1 MDKSLVSIITP
12 TFNSE
17 KFIAETIQ
25 SVKSQTYENWEMIIV
40 DDCSSD
46 ETFSIISNFSKND
59 NRIKIHQLKNN
70 SGAGVARNEGVNLA
84 TGRFISFLDSDDLW
98 KPSKLKK
105 QVEFLI
111 SNNLPLTFSFYELI
125 NEGGKPLNEI
135 VKCPKKLH
143 YFQLFFCNYVGNL
156 TGIYDVTYFGKINIS
171 SIRKR
176 QDWVMWLSILK
187 KTKIAVP
194 IPESLAYYRVR
205 VNSISASKYDLLK
218 HNFSVYRNYHKLN
231 IVMSILCMI
240 GFLFTQ
246 ITIKPFYIKNLN
258 K

>member
-25 SVKSQTYENWEMIIV
+25 SVKNQTYENWEMIIV

-111 SNNLPLTFSFYELI
+111 SNNLPLTFSFYERI
-125 NEGGKPLNEI
+125 NEEGKPLNEI

-187 KTKIAVP
+187 KTKIAIP

-246 ITIKPFYIKNLN
+246 IIIKPFYIKSLN

>member
-84 TGRFISFLDSDDLW
+84 SGRFISFLDSDDLW

-111 SNNLPLTFSFYELI
+111 SNNLPLTFSFYERI
-125 NEGGKPLNEI
+125 NEEGKPLNEI

-156 TGIYDVTYFGKINIS
+156 TGIYDITYFGKINIS

-187 KTKIAVP
+187 KTKIAIP

-218 HNFSVYRNYHKLN
+218 HNFSVYKNYHKLN

-240 GFLFTQ
+240 GFLISQ
-246 ITIKPFYIKNLN
+246 IIIKPFYIKSLN

>member
-1 MDKSLVSIITP
+1 MANALVSIITP

-25 SVKSQTYENWEMIIV
+25 SVQSQTYENWEMIIV

-46 ETFSIISNFSKND
+46 ETFLIISNFSKND

-70 SGAGVARNEGVNLA
+70 FGAGVARNEGVNLA

-111 SNNLPLTFSFYELI
+111 SNNLPFTFSFYERI
-125 NEGGKPLNEI
+125 NEDGKQLNKI
-135 VKCPKKLH
+135 VGCPKKLH
-143 YFQLFFCNYVGNL
+143 YFQLFFCNFIGNL
-156 TGIYDVTYFGKINIS
+156 TGIYDVSYFGKINIS

-176 QDWVMWLSILK
+176 QDWIMWLSILK
-187 KTKIAVP
+187 KTKIALP

-205 VNSISASKYDLLK
+205 VNSISASKYDLIK

-231 IVMSILCMI
+231 IVKSILCMI
-240 GFLFTQ
+240 GFVFTQ
-246 ITIKPFYIKNLN
+246 IIIKPFYIKNLN

>member
-1 MDKSLVSIITP
+1 MANALVSIITP

-25 SVKSQTYENWEMIIV
+25 SVQSQTYENWEMIIV

-46 ETFSIISNFSKND
+46 ETFLIISNFSKND

-70 SGAGVARNEGVNLA
+70 FGAGVARNEGVNLA

-111 SNNLPLTFSFYELI
+111 SNNLPFTFSFYERI
-125 NEGGKPLNEI
+125 NEDGKQLNKI
-135 VKCPKKLH
+135 VGCPKKLH
-143 YFQLFFCNYVGNL
+143 YFQLFFCNFIGNL
-156 TGIYDVTYFGKINIS
+156 TGIYDVSYFGKINIS

-176 QDWVMWLSILK
+176 QDWIMWLSILK
-187 KTKIAVP
+187 KTKIALP

-205 VNSISASKYDLLK
+205 VNSISASKYDLIK

-231 IVMSILCMI
+231 IVKSILCMI
-240 GFLFTQ
+240 GFVFTQ
-246 ITIKPFYIKNLN
+246 IIIKPFYIKNLN
-258 K
+258 E

>member
-25 SVKSQTYENWEMIIV
+25 SVKNQTYENWEMIIV

-111 SNNLPLTFSFYELI
+111 SNNLPLTFSFYERI
-125 NEGGKPLNEI
+125 NEEGKPLNEI

-187 KTKIAVP
+187 KTKIAIP

-240 GFLFTQ
+240 GFLISQ
-246 ITIKPFYIKNLN
+246 IIIKPFYIKNLN